1 MEEERPDS
9 PHKKKRMGASGCL
22 RSKHK
27 QRWKRDGK
35 EGDWSVVQKEG
46 KVADAATVPT
56 CPRGPFSRCGRMTER
71 STLADSA
78 FSEGTLSVELQP
90 GCGTHVAGGRRPVN
104 AGASSS
110 LQYLL

>member
-1 MEEERPDS
+1 MLQCATLSDMTFSSTFFRDLNT
-9 PHKKKRMGASGCL
+9 A
-22 RSKHK
+22 
-27 QRWKRDGK
+27 RDGK

-90 GCGTHVAGGRRPVN
+90 DCGTHVAGGRRPVN
-104 AGASSS
+104 ARASSS
-110 LQYLL
+110 LQYL